1 MKKLIIPILL
11 LAALLAPS
19 CIPSTPDSTDST
31 GGQPEQIEI
40 VKTITPGTLDIHK
53 YHISEF
59 SYCGR
64 RYLLVEAPGRSDFEI
79 VPIF

>member
-1 MKKLIIPILL
+1 MKKLIIFL
-11 LAALLAPS
+11 LAAFLTPS
-19 CIPSTPDSTDST
+19 CIPGTP
-31 GGQPEQIEI
+31 GEQPEQIEQI
-40 VKTITPGTLDIHK
+40 EIGKTITTGKQDMRK

-64 RYLLVEAPGRSDFEI
+64 RYLLVEAEAPGYHDFEI

>member
-1 MKKLIIPILL
+1 MKKLVIPILL
-11 LAALLAPS
+11 LAAFLAPS

-31 GGQPEQIEI
+31 GGQPEAIKFEKI
-40 VKTITPGTLDIHK
+40 ITTGTMGICK

-64 RYLLVEAPGRSDFEI
+64 RYLLVEAPGRHDFEI

>member
-1 MKKLIIPILL
+1 MKKLIILILLL
-11 LAALLAPS
+11 LAAFLTPS
-19 CIPSTPDSTDST
+19 CIPSTPGST
-31 GGQPEQIEI
+31 GGQPELIEI
-40 VKTITPGTLDIHK
+40 GKIITPGAQDIYK

-64 RYLLVEAPGRSDFEI
+64 RYLLVEAPGHGDFEI

>member
-1 MKKLIIPILL
+1 MKKLIILILL
-11 LAALLAPS
+11 LAAFLAPS
-19 CIPSTPDSTDST
+19 CIPCTPSTPGST
-31 GGQPEQIEI
+31 GGQPELIEI
-40 VKTITPGTLDIHK
+40 GKTITPGTQDIHK

-64 RYLLVEAPGRSDFEI
+64 RYLLVEAPGHHDFEI

>member
-1 MKKLIIPILL
+1 MKKLIILILL
-11 LAALLAPS
+11 LAAFLAPS
-19 CIPSTPDSTDST
+19 CIPGTPDST
-31 GGQPEQIEI
+31 GGQPELIEI
-40 VKTITPGTLDIHK
+40 GKTITPGTQDIQK

-64 RYLLVEAPGRSDFEI
+64 RYLLVEAPGHHDFEI

>member
-11 LAALLAPS
+11 LAAFLAPS
-19 CIPSTPDSTDST
+19 CIPCTP
-31 GGQPEQIEI
+31 GKQPETIEI
-40 VKTITPGTLDIHK
+40 EKTNTTGIRK
-53 YHISEF
+53 YRVSEF

-64 RYLLVEAPGRSDFEI
+64 RYLLVETPGRYDFEI

>member
-11 LAALLAPS
+11 LAAFLAPS
-19 CIPSTPDSTDST
+19 CIPCTPDK
-31 GGQPEQIEI
+31 QPETIEI
-40 VKTITPGTLDIHK
+40 EKTITTGTTGIRK
-53 YHISEF
+53 YRVSEF

-64 RYLLVEAPGRSDFEI
+64 RYLLVETPGRYDFEI